1 MNKEIVK
8 CCFNCKFYHFYSGIC
23 DKKQIMPPID
33 LKLPCQDF
41 KEGGFK
47 NESEISRR
55 RNEQ

>member
-1 MNKEIVK
+1 MEKIVK
-8 CCFNCKFYHFYSGIC
+8 CCFNCKHYHFYSGIC

-55 RNEQ
+55 RNKS